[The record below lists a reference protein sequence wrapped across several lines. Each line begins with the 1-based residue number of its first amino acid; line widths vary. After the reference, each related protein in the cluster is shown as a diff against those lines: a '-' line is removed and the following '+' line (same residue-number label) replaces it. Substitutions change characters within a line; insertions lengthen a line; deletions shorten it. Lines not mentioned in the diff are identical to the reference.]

1 MSSYQCPKCFNILP
15 VSNKILHDLKCT
27 KENPAQFSQENPY
40 TSSVSG
46 NYDSMRYS
54 TNDYS
59 SNIRISS
66 DFNLES
72 QLRNS
77 AGSRYYKR
85 MSYMNDDGTTTEI
98 KKETNMSGKE
108 ELLEITYDPQGNIIG
123 RKKADGGRSSVKF
136 SFHEL
141 QNYSTYDPMDNYNIY
156 EGGNVYVQTLPTTE
170 IIYEPVESYTID
182 YSNINSNAFEHDFG
196 STGYSLMQ
204 NNISNGKMVDLNNNN
219 NNRNNNNNVYSNN
232 YTNNIQTTN
241 INTNLNQ
248 YSTSYNYSNPNTNV
262 ISNNNNY
269 VNNNNYNYGNNN
281 LNYNTGNYNNYF
293 QNTSSNNY
301 VNTNNFNYQNYQSND
316 NFNCARVTKLK

>member
-98 KKETNMSGKE
+98 KKDTNMSGKE

-141 QNYSTYDPMDNYNIY
+141 QNYSTYGPMDNYNIY

-182 YSNINSNAFEHDFG
+182 YSNINNNAFEHDFG

-219 NNRNNNNNVYSNN
+219 GNNNNIYSNN

-241 INTNLNQ
+241 TNTNLNQ

-269 VNNNNYNYGNNN
+269 VNNNNYIYGNNN
-281 LNYNTGNYNNYF
+281 PNYNTGNYINYS
-293 QNTSSNNY
+293 QNTSSNNF
-301 VNTNNFNYQNYQSND
+301 VNTNNFNFQNYQSND

>member
-98 KKETNMSGKE
+98 KKDTNMSGKE

-196 STGYSLMQ
+196 TTGYSLMQ

-219 NNRNNNNNVYSNN
+219 NNRNNNIYSNN

-241 INTNLNQ
+241 TNTNLNQ

-269 VNNNNYNYGNNN
+269 VNNNNNYNYDNNN
-281 LNYNTGNYNNYF
+281 INYSTGNYNNYF
-293 QNTSSNNY
+293 QNNSSNNFM
-301 VNTNNFNYQNYQSND
+301 NTNNFNYQNYQSND